1 MRTFSFVSFSVFKSL
16 KLFIAP
22 SKASK
27 QDWIVEFT
35 PQALDQ
41 EEKHGVSWRHLK
53 GAKSLGRKERTGEKR
68 KGEDRRGGEGRRIRG
83 GDKREAQRRDSWRH
97 QEQLCRWP

>member
-22 SKASK
+22 SKARK

-35 PQALDQ
+35 PQALNQ

-83 GDKREAQRRDSWRH
+83 RR
-97 QEQLCRWP
+97 QERGSKERLLETPRAAL